1 MEVRNEW
8 SNILSKT
15 TQAKKKKKKKRK
27 PNEVR
32 NLIPLFGPGICT
44 VLGLEHTRQYRRL
57 LY

>member
-1 MEVRNEW
+1 MVEHSLKNHSSEE
-8 SNILSKT
+8 
-15 TQAKKKKKKKRK
+15 KKKKKRK